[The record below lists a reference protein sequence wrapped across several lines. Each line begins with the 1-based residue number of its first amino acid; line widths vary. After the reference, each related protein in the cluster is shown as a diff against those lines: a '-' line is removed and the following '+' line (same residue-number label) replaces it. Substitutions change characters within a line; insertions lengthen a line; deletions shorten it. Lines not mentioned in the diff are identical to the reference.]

1 MGPGLS
7 EEMSLTRFF
16 LSFYVGFFLP
26 DTGLSHACSSEWQP
40 SRLKEGLE
48 ASHQPPG
55 LSWIPQLSFYPSHAW
70 VVSTH
75 WSANN
80 INLATVLKLLP
91 GGVVSDSTIPGP
103 LALKPSQ

>member
-16 LSFYVGFFLP
+16 LSLYVGFSSP
-26 DTGLSHACSSEWQP
+26 DTGLSHAYSSEWQP

-48 ASHQPPG
+48 ASRQPPG
-55 LSWIPQLSFYPSHAW
+55 LSCIPQLSFYLSHAW

-75 WSANN
+75 WSAN
-80 INLATVLKLLP
+80 ISLATVLKLLP

-103 LALKPSQ
+103 LTLKPSQ